1 MQVTEITTLESLA
14 QHSLKQHI
22 DMIELLRPLQQQ
34 LETPSLNTVKQ
45 FNSIYSAFQRKI
57 KTTDKALIQQ
67 LEMSVFTENITRLL
81 GQRQLL
87 QREILDILG
96 QTVSKASSVK
106 SLMASEM
113 QSVKNGRVAL
123 NGYKNQSDR
132 HGRIVNR
139 TS

>member
-1 MQVTEITTLESLA
+1 MQATEITTLESLA
-14 QHSLKQHI
+14 QQSLKQHI
-22 DMIELLRPLQQQ
+22 DMIALLRPLQRQ

-45 FNSIYSAFQRKI
+45 FNSIYSVFQRKI
-57 KTTDKALIQQ
+57 KTTDNALIQK
-67 LEMSVFTENITRLL
+67 LEMAVFTENITQLL

-96 QTVSKASSVK
+96 ETVSKASSVK
-106 SLMASEM
+106 SLMANEM
-113 QSVKNGRVAL
+113 QSVKKGRMAL

-132 HGRIVNR
+132 QGRIVNR

>member
-96 QTVSKASSVK
+96 QTVTKASSVK
-106 SLMASEM
+106 SLMANEM

>member
-1 MQVTEITTLESLA
+1 MTMQATEITTLESLA

-132 HGRIVNR
+132 HGRIVN
-139 TS
+139 

>member
-1 MQVTEITTLESLA
+1 MQATEITPLESLA

-57 KTTDKALIQQ
+57 KTTDKVLIQQ
-67 LEMSVFTENITRLL
+67 LEMAVFTENITRLL

-87 QREILDILG
+87 QREILDILR

-132 HGRIVNR
+132 HGRTVNR

>member
-1 MQVTEITTLESLA
+1 MQATETNPLESLA

-22 DMIELLRPLQQQ
+22 DMIELLRPLQRQ

-45 FNSIYSAFQRKI
+45 FNSIYGAFQRKI

-67 LEMSVFTENITRLL
+67 LEMAVFTENLTQLL

-87 QREILDILG
+87 QREILDILK

-106 SLMASEM
+106 SLMANEI
-113 QSVKNGRVAL
+113 QSVKNGRKAL
-123 NGYKNQSDR
+123 NGYKNQSDQ

>member
-1 MQVTEITTLESLA
+1 MQITEITTLESLA

-132 HGRIVNR
+132 HGRIVNS

>member
-1 MQVTEITTLESLA
+1 MQATEITTLESLA
-14 QHSLKQHI
+14 QQSLKEHI
-22 DMIELLRPLQQQ
+22 DMIALLRPLQQQ

-45 FNSIYSAFQRKI
+45 FNSIYSVFQRKI
-57 KTTDKALIQQ
+57 KTTDNALIQK
-67 LEMSVFTENITRLL
+67 LEMAVFTENITQLL

-96 QTVSKASSVK
+96 ETVSKASSVK
-106 SLMASEM
+106 SLMANEM
-113 QSVKNGRVAL
+113 QSVKKGRMAL

-132 HGRIVNR
+132 QGRIVNR